1 VRRALVIG
9 AGGQIGTELTIR
21 LAKELGAGNVVAS
34 DLNAPKI
41 SENTTILALKL
52 DVLDQVRLKQIVLD
66 YEINEVYHLA
76 ATLSATAEK
85 NPGFSWHLNMQSLL
99 NILDLAKEGLIQKV
113 FWPSSVAVF
122 GPGSPKTN
130 TPQHTFMNPN
140 TVYGISKSAGE
151 NWCNYYFEKYNVDV
165 RSLRFPG
172 LLGYKSDPG
181 GGTTDYALWAL
192 KNAAHNAP
200 YVSFLENNSG
210 LPMMHM
216 EDAIDGIIKLM
227 SAKPEQ
233 VKVRTSY
240 NISSTSF
247 TPEELEKEIQ
257 KFKPAFKISYQSDF
271 RQAIADSWPDSL
283 DDSEARL
290 DWGWNPKYNFS
301 SMVQNILEGF
311 KKKLLTVTE

>member
-1 VRRALVIG
+1 MKKALVIG

-21 LAKELGAGNVVAS
+21 LAEELGSENVIAS
-34 DLNAPKI
+34 DLNEIIIPQNP
-41 SENTTILALKL
+41 SILSLKL
-52 DVLDQVRLKQIVLD
+52 DVLDVIKLKQIIFD

-85 NPGFSWHLNMQSLL
+85 NPGFSWNLNMQSLL
-99 NILDLAKEGLIQKV
+99 NILDLAKEGLIQRV

-122 GPGSPKTN
+122 GPDSPKSN
-130 TPQHTFMNPN
+130 TPQNTFMNPN
-140 TVYGISKSAGE
+140 TVYGISKLAGE

-181 GGTTDYALWAL
+181 GGTTDYALWAF
-192 KNAAHNAP
+192 KNAALYTP
-200 YVSFLENNSG
+200 YVSFLNKNST

-227 SAKPEQ
+227 DANPENI
-233 VKVRTSY
+233 KVRTSY
-240 NISSTSF
+240 NIASVSF
-247 TPEELEKEIQ
+247 TPSELEKEIQ
-257 KFKPAFKISYQSDF
+257 KFIPAFKISYQPDF
-271 RQAIADSWPDSL
+271 RQAIADSWPNSL
-283 DDSEARL
+283 EDKKARL
-290 DWGWNPKYNFS
+290 DWDWNPKYNFS